1 MSITLGKKSMEV
13 EKVFGSVPTGIV
25 YKSLKVSVEATET
38 PKDIIVNL
46 YVTIQCEKVSIW
58 RRIIENLKRI
68 FSRSNS

>member
-1 MSITLGKKSMEV
+1 MPITLGKKSMEI

-25 YKSLKVSVEATET
+25 YKSSKVSVEATET